1 MSSWTKAMREPPPLA
16 GPWWRAWRPPCLH
29 MFSFASQSLLISEHC
44 CSAGWLSLDP
54 SPLKRSNY
62 YTTSL
67 RLLQPSPSY
76 PLPQSHTHSHRV
88 SLRERQ
94 IMVLLVLSLCQQ
106 EVNCLKDGK
115 LSKAR
120 SVDIYPIVLLVL
132 APRKVRSAP
141 FLMTEVKKKKL
152 RRSHWPCF
160 QPWEES
166 LSAVKERERKM
177 LSFRMQKKREESILP
192 MVIGVSLLF
201 LRLGWIL
208 DLSEDLAALI

>member
-1 MSSWTKAMREPPPLA
+1 MSQGRVRAPASGCAVMESRKASLPPHVFLRIPEPPHFWTLLLCRMTFRSVPSQMLKLLHDISA
-16 GPWWRAWRPPCLH
+16 AAPTQPILPPPP
-29 MFSFASQSLLISEHC
+29 I
-44 CSAGWLSLDP
+44 
-54 SPLKRSNY
+54 
-62 YTTSL
+62 T
-67 RLLQPSPSY
+67 
-76 PLPQSHTHSHRV
+76 HTHSHRV
-88 SLRERQ
+88 SVREWQ

-141 FLMTEVKKKKL
+141 FLMTEAKKKKL
-152 RRSHWPCF
+152 SSHWPCF

-177 LSFRMQKKREESILP
+177 LSFRMQKKRGESILT
-192 MVIGVSLLF
+192 MITGVSLLF

>member
-1 MSSWTKAMREPPPLA
+1 MNQSHARAPTSGWAVMESLKASLPPHVFLRIPEPPHFWTLLLCRMTFSRSVPSQTLKLLHDISA
-16 GPWWRAWRPPCLH
+16 AAPTQPILPPPP
-29 MFSFASQSLLISEHC
+29 I
-44 CSAGWLSLDP
+44 
-54 SPLKRSNY
+54 
-62 YTTSL
+62 T
-67 RLLQPSPSY
+67 
-76 PLPQSHTHSHRV
+76 HTLTHRV

-120 SVDIYPIVLLVL
+120 SVDTYPIVLLVL